1 MATLTLLVKV
11 YDRSQSGLIKDLL
24 KSGLEGLDAEL
35 GIQGATTRGWVQIDV
50 SGEDEKTAVNYLTR
64 EFGQCPE
71 QLKLVGKFQTIK
83 GRIAGLDKNK
93 AEVSVD
99 IGVFSPSVVDA
110 TIPLVQL
117 QAQIADGRK
126 VSLRKLTEL
135 FGLCENLPLTV
146 KILNIAEG
154 ENHID
159 AMLAEKQVLHYGNWI
174 SSLLDRLII
183 IGTTSHSIEAALKK
197 AECSRDIVGIESLGL
212 LEHCVVCKLGTDAT
226 GLIPKIGRHL
236 REAAFSVFNPKR
248 ILEFLQDGSA
258 LLTSQPQ
265 DKRS

>member
-71 QLKLVGKFQTIK
+71 QLKSVAKFSTMT
-83 GRIAGLDKNK
+83 GRITGLDKNK

-99 IGVFSPSVVDA
+99 IGVFSPSIVDA
-110 TIPLVQL
+110 TIPLFQL
-117 QAQIADGRK
+117 QAQLADGKK

-154 ENHID
+154 ENCVD
-159 AMLAEKQVLHYGNWI
+159 AMLAEKQVLQYRNWTR
-174 SSLLDRLII
+174 SLLDRLII
-183 IGTTSHSIEAALKK
+183 IGTTSHNVETALKR

-236 REAAFSVFNPKR
+236 REAAFCVFNPKR
-248 ILEFLQDGSA
+248 ILEFLPDNSA
-258 LLTSQPQ
+258 FLAS
-265 DKRS
+265 